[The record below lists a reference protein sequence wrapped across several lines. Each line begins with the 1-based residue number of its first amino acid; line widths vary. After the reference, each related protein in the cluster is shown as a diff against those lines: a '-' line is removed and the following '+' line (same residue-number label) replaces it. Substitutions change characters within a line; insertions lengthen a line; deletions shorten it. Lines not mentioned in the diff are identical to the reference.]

1 MTENNTIYII
11 FRRAYHEDD
20 LDYGTFKPFYI
31 SLNLER
37 VTNVFNNLC
46 NNITRD
52 PLAENIKEILLT
64 SIEYYRKHWYYEF
77 RLERYELD
85 KFCTF
90 EKK

>member
-1 MTENNTIYII
+1 MINYNTVYII

-20 LDYGTFKPFYI
+20 LDYGTFRPFYI
-31 SLNLER
+31 SLNQER
-37 VTNVFNNLC
+37 TVNVFNSICSNVYKDNLATS
-46 NNITRD
+46 IR
-52 PLAENIKEILLT
+52 EILLT
-64 SIEYYRKHWYYEF
+64 SLEYYRKGWFYEY